1 MFMKNAS
8 TVAFNYPEDA
18 WGRARKNVT
27 YIGHWQQPAPLSN
40 CFSPVFISLS
50 LMYASRCSLA
60 FLVFL
65 FSWKAHVS
73 AVLIFEL
80 LSFRRT
86 WYVNLQCLH
95 RIVLGSGI
103 LASVF
108 SKFSKTFP
116 VECIKLLLI
125 FFMVLQS
132 CNKLVYNCFLSLL
145 GLIRSRLFFVH
156 SENQI
161 FLNFRNELFWI
172 KNLYL
177 V

>member
-1 MFMKNAS
+1 MFMKYAS

-18 WGRARKNVT
+18 WGRARTNVT

-40 CFSPVFISLS
+40 CFSPVLISLS
-50 LMYASRCSLA
+50 PMYASWCSLA

-65 FSWKAHVS
+65 FSSKDHVS

-80 LSFRRT
+80 LSVRRT

-95 RIVLGSGI
+95 RIVLCSGV

-132 CNKLVYNCFLSLL
+132 CNKLVYNSFLSLL
-145 GLIRSRLFFVH
+145 GLIRSRLFLYIVKIKF
-156 SENQI
+156 SLI
-161 FLNFRNELFWI
+161 FEMNCFE
-172 KNLYL
+172 
-177 V
+177 

>member
-40 CFSPVFISLS
+40 CFSPVLISLS
-50 LMYASRCSLA
+50 LMYAFRCSLA

-65 FSWKAHVS
+65 FSSKAHVS

-145 GLIRSRLFFVH
+145 GLIRSRLFLYIGKIKF
-156 SENQI
+156 SLI
-161 FLNFRNELFWI
+161 FEMNYFE
-172 KNLYL
+172 
-177 V
+177 